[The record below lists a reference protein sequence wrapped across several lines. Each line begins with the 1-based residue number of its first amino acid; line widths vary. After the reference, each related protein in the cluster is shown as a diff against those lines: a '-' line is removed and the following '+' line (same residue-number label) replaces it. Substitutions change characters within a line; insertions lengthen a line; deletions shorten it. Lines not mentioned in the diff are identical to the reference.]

1 MTGHASSRRSFIR
14 DTLPGYL
21 SWNNLITLTTV
32 SIAALVLVPFARWA
46 LFDAV
51 WTGTAED
58 CRAPGAGAC
67 WAFVG
72 EKMRFMI
79 FGFYPSAEQWRPLL
93 VMVLFAVATVTSC
106 FRPFWRHETVIAW
119 LLILA
124 VMFAVMIGGEWPY
137 RLALLVGF
145 CAIAFFSPLRGT
157 ARIAVS
163 GAAALAAF
171 HLNGSPSLPM
181 AGALVAAGAAL
192 MLAGRPGNV
201 GSSRLLAAAFLLA
214 GGALVAMASAG
225 LSYQRTETWSG
236 LPLTIWL
243 ATIGMGGAFPLAV
256 LLALGRRSQIL
267 LVRVLCTGIIEIV
280 RGVPLITLLFMA
292 AFLLPI
298 LLDGETFNKLIR
310 IQLILILFIACYLA
324 EIIRGGLQAIPPG
337 QYEAASALGLR
348 FWPQMLTVVFPQV
361 FRITIP
367 SIINLTI
374 NIFKD
379 TSLVLIVG
387 LFDFLQAV
395 RSSMTDAAWLG
406 ISTEGYV
413 FAALT
418 YFVFCFCASRLS
430 IGIERKLG
438 ERYSH

>member
-1 MTGHASSRRSFIR
+1 MTGHSAIRRPSIR
-14 DTLPGYL
+14 NTPGAYL
-21 SWNNLITLTTV
+21 SWNNLVTLTTILV
-32 SIAALVLVPFARWA
+32 AAFILVPITRWA
-46 LFDAV
+46 LVDAV

-58 CRAPGAGAC
+58 CRVPGAGAC

-72 EKMRFMI
+72 EKMRFMV
-79 FGFYPSAEQWRPLL
+79 FGFYPVDGQWRPLL
-93 VMVLFAVATVTSC
+93 VMVLFAVAAVASC
-106 FRPFWRHETVIAW
+106 FRPLWRRETVVGW
-119 LLILA
+119 LLLLT
-124 VMFAVMIGGEWPY
+124 VMFSLMIGGEWPY
-137 RLALLVGF
+137 RLAVLVGF
-145 CAIAFFSPLRGT
+145 TAFAFLLRLRGSI
-157 ARIAVS
+157 RLVIS
-163 GAAALAAF
+163 AAAFLAAGY
-171 HLNGSPSLPM
+171 LLTSPSLPG
-181 AGALVAAGAAL
+181 AGAFLAAGITL
-192 MLAGRPGNV
+192 MSGRRTTEAGQGFLLPLAV
-201 GSSRLLAAAFLLA
+201 LLA
-214 GGALVAMASAG
+214 GGGLLMMAWAE
-225 LSYQRTETWSG
+225 LSYQRTDTWSG

-243 ATIGMGGAFPLAV
+243 AMIGMGGAFPLAV
-256 LLALGRRSQIL
+256 LLALGRRSGIF
-267 LVRVLCTGIIEIV
+267 LVRILCTGIIETV

-348 FWPQMLTVVFPQV
+348 FWPQMLTVVFPQA

-418 YFVFCFCASRLS
+418 YFMFCFCASRLS
-430 IGIERKLG
+430 LRIEQKLG